1 MFEKNMDTNN
11 LSASISGDLD
21 STSSGGTSSDHSAVQ
36 QDNLSSP
43 MAYGSLFLP
52 NAGYRGNLSCKTVLQ
67 LDKFA
72 PYETAEKDHLLERR
86 FQDITNDYDKSPP
99 PTASTTPTHYPS
111 LNSIIF
117 ENGCSGNL
125 GDLNGNTKTDSLC
138 GGGGGV
144 GGLSRSGSGLGG
156 NPGSGGHLISN
167 LTAAHNMSAVGSF
180 PIDAKMLQFS
190 TDQIQCM
197 CEALQQ
203 KGDIEKLT
211 TFLCSLPPSEFFK
224 TNESVLRAR
233 AMVAYNLGQFHELYN
248 LLETHCFSMKYHVD
262 LQNLWFKAHYK
273 EAEKVR
279 GRPLGAVDK
288 YRLRKKY
295 PLPKTIWDGEETVY
309 CFKEKSR
316 NALKDCYLTNRY
328 PTPDEKKTLAKK
340 TGLTLTQVSNWF
352 KNRRQRDRTPQQRPD
367 IMSVLPVGQLDGNG
381 FPRMFNAPSY
391 YPETIFNGQ

>member
-1 MFEKNMDTNN
+1 MFDKNMDGNN
-11 LSASISGDLD
+11 LSVSISGDLD

-72 PYETAEKDHLLERR
+72 PYEGAEKDHLLERR

-117 ENGCSGNL
+117 ENGSGPNL

-138 GGGGGV
+138 G
-144 GGLSRSGSGLGG
+144 LQRSAGGLGG
-156 NPGSGGHLISN
+156 NPGSGGGHLISN
-167 LTAAHNMSAVGSF
+167 LTSAHNMSAVGSF

-248 LLETHCFSMKYHVD
+248 LLEAHCFSIKYHVD

>member
-1 MFEKNMDTNN
+1 MFDKNLDGNN
-11 LSASISGDLD
+11 LSVSIGGDLD

-72 PYETAEKDHLLERR
+72 PYEGVEKDHLLERR

-117 ENGCSGNL
+117 ENGSSGNL
-125 GDLNGNTKTDSLC
+125 GDLNGNTKTDLC
-138 GGGGGV
+138 GG
-144 GGLSRSGSGLGG
+144 LQRSGGGLGG
-156 NPGSGGHLISN
+156 NAGSGGHLISN
-167 LTAAHNMSAVGSF
+167 LTAAHNMSAVSSF

-248 LLETHCFSMKYHVD
+248 LLETHCFSIKYHVD

>member
-21 STSSGGTSSDHSAVQ
+21 STSSGGTSSDHSAAQ

-52 NAGYRGNLSCKTVLQ
+52 NPGYRGNLSCKTVLQ
-67 LDKFA
+67 LDKFG
-72 PYETAEKDHLLERR
+72 PYEARR
-86 FQDITNDYDKSPP
+86 RIICWSAAFRIYYDYDSPHRHEP
-99 PTASTTPTHYPS
+99 RPRPHIPTLTALCSRMASVAALWRSQWQYEDG
-111 LNSIIF
+111 L
-117 ENGCSGNL
+117 
-125 GDLNGNTKTDSLC
+125 LC
-138 GGGGGV
+138 AGLQRGGA
-144 GGLSRSGSGLGG
+144 GSLGG
-156 NPGSGGHLISN
+156 NPVTGGHLISN
-167 LTAAHNMSAVGSF
+167 LTAGHNMSAVGNF

-248 LLETHCFSMKYHVD
+248 LLETHCFSIKYHVD

-309 CFKEKSR
+309 CFKEKWR

-328 PTPDEKKTLAKK
+328 PTPDEKKTLSKK

-352 KNRRQRDRTPQQRPD
+352 KNRRQRDRTPQQRSD

>member
-1 MFEKNMDTNN
+1 MFEKNMDANN

-72 PYETAEKDHLLERR
+72 PYEAAEKDHLLERR

-99 PTASTTPTHYPS
+99 PTAATTPTHYPS

-117 ENGCSGNL
+117 ENGCAGNL
-125 GDLNGNTKTDSLC
+125 GDLNGNTKTDC
-138 GGGGGV
+138 GVGV

>member
-1 MFEKNMDTNN
+1 MFDKNMDANN
-11 LSASISGDLD
+11 LSVSISGDLD

-72 PYETAEKDHLLERR
+72 PYEGAEKDHLLERR

-117 ENGCSGNL
+117 ENGSGGNL

-138 GGGGGV
+138 G
-144 GGLSRSGSGLGG
+144 LQRSGGGLGG
-156 NPGSGGHLISN
+156 NPGNGGHLISN
-167 LTAAHNMSAVGSF
+167 LTSAHNMSAVGSF

-248 LLETHCFSMKYHVD
+248 LLETHCFSIKYHVD

>member
-1 MFEKNMDTNN
+1 MFEKAMDTTN
-11 LSASISGDLD
+11 LSSSINGDLD
-21 STSSGGTSSDHSAVQ
+21 STSSAGTCSENSTAQ

-52 NAGYRGNLSCKTVLQ
+52 NAGYRGNISCKTVLQ

-72 PYETAEKDHLLERR
+72 PYESTEKDLIERR

-99 PTASTTPTHYPS
+99 PTAATTPTHAYPN

-117 ENGCSGNL
+117 ENGTL
-125 GDLNGNTKTDSLC
+125 GDLNGNTKSDALC
-138 GGGGGV
+138 GS
-144 GGLSRSGSGLGG
+144 LQRA
-156 NPGSGGHLISN
+156 PAGSGGHLISN
-167 LTAAHNMSAVGSF
+167 LTAAHNMTAVGSF

-211 TFLCSLPPSEFFK
+211 AFLCSLPPSEFFK

-248 LLETHCFSMKYHVD
+248 LLETHCFSIKYHVD

-367 IMSVLPVGQLDGNG
+367 IMSVLPVGQLDASG

>member
-1 MFEKNMDTNN
+1 MDSTN
-11 LSASISGDLD
+11 LSVSINGDLD
-21 STSSGGTSSDHSAVQ
+21 STSSAGTSSDHSASAVH

-52 NAGYRGNLSCKTVLQ
+52 NAGYRGNISCKTVL
-67 LDKFA
+67 DKF
-72 PYETAEKDHLLERR
+72 PHYETTEKDLIERR

-99 PTASTTPTHYPS
+99 PTAATTPTHYPS

-117 ENGCSGNL
+117 ENGNGSL
-125 GDLNGNTKTDSLC
+125 GDLNGNIKSDALCAGLQRGAVSLAST
-138 GGGGGV
+138 GG
-144 GGLSRSGSGLGG
+144 S
-156 NPGSGGHLISN
+156 SGGHLISN

-211 TFLCSLPPSEFFK
+211 NFLCSLPASEFFK

-248 LLETHCFSMKYHVD
+248 LLETHCFSIKYHVD

-352 KNRRQRDRTPQQRPD
+352 KNRRQRDRTPQQR
-367 IMSVLPVGQLDGNG
+367 
-381 FPRMFNAPSY
+381 
-391 YPETIFNGQ
+391 

>member
-1 MFEKNMDTNN
+1 MFEKNMDTHN
-11 LSASISGDLD
+11 LSVSINGDLD
-21 STSSGGTSSDHSAVQ
+21 STSSGGTSSDHSAAQ

-67 LDKFA
+67 LDKFV
-72 PYETAEKDHLLERR
+72 PYEGAEKDHLLERR

-99 PTASTTPTHYPS
+99 PTASSTPTHYPS

-117 ENGCSGNL
+117 ENGSSGNV

-138 GGGGGV
+138 GG
-144 GGLSRSGSGLGG
+144 LQRNSSGLGG
-156 NPGSGGHLISN
+156 PSSGGGHLISN

-248 LLETHCFSMKYHVD
+248 LLETHCFSIKYHVD

-367 IMSVLPVGQLDGNG
+367 LMSVLPVGQLDGNA

>member
-1 MFEKNMDTNN
+1 MFDKNMDTT
-11 LSASISGDLD
+11 LSSSLHGGDLD
-21 STSSGGTSSDHSAVQ
+21 STSSGGTSSDNSTVIHDNMHSPIQ
-36 QDNLSSP
+36 
-43 MAYGSLFLP
+43 YGTLYVP
-52 NAGYRGNLSCKTVLQ
+52 NSNYRGNISCKTVLHF
-67 LDKFA
+67 DKFYA
-72 PYETAEKDHLLERR
+72 SDKEIERR
-86 FQDITNDYDKSPP
+86 FCDITSDYDKSPP
-99 PTASTTPTHYPS
+99 PTAAGSPLYPA
-111 LNSIIF
+111 LNGVIY
-117 ENGCSGNL
+117 ENGV
-125 GDLNGNTKTDSLC
+125 GDHNGNTKTTLANDALNS
-138 GGGGGV
+138 GINRTTAI
-144 GGLSRSGSGLGG
+144 GLSGGSQLI
-156 NPGSGGHLISN
+156 PGITTTHGMSGGFQLDRK
-167 LTAAHNMSAVGSF
+167 F
-180 PIDAKMLQFS
+180 LQFT

-211 TFLCSLPPSEFFK
+211 TFLCSLPASELFK

-233 AMVAYNLGQFHELYN
+233 ALVAYHRGQFHELYN
-248 LLETHCFSMKYHVD
+248 LLETHCFSVKYHID

-316 NALKDCYLTNRY
+316 NALKDCYMTNRY

-367 IMSVLPVGQLDGNG
+367 IMSVLPVQQLDANG

-391 YPETIFNGQ
+391 YPESIFNTQ